1 MTWYKQNFKRR
12 MPIAIDTSLVSSGSA
27 QFEITIPTYWD
38 DFWDNVRSDGFDV
51 HMVDQ
56 NGLILTFQRVSW
68 NTTTKLGL
76 FRANYGTVKAANV
89 IHSTFVYWDASDESS
104 DSSSTVASSSPV
116 NGRVYLGAPFGNI
129 VNLQSRSGLS
139 TVPTTIFQ
147 KDPDEVVDVW
157 FPISQLLAPSQLPI
171 NERLA
176 FLFVNYIN
184 MQVLDSSGANQ
195 TGMYS
200 LTNVRIINGWV
211 KLRVSAG
218 SDNADYVIR
227 LILQDTNTQTFVL
240 SNLLQVRKLLPS

>member
-12 MPIAIDTSLVSSGSA
+12 MPIAIDTSLVASGSV

-38 DFWDNVRSDGFDV
+38 DFWSNVRSDGFDV

-104 DSSSTVASSSPV
+104 DSSSTVGSSSPV